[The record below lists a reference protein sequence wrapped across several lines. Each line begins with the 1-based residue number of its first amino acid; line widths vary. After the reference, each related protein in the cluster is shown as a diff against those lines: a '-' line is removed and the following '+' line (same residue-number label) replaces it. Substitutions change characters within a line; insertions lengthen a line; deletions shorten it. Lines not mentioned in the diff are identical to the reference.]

1 MHTVKNSQCINPNY
15 LANWRSEDFVGRIAL
30 LGHSC
35 SMGTRST
42 KLSGK
47 ILKKYRVLLHLHLT
61 RPGFS
66 QDDAGLGDA

>member
-1 MHTVKNSQCINPNY
+1 MHMVKNSQCINPKY
-15 LANWRSEDFVGRIAL
+15 LANWRSVDFVGRIAL
-30 LGHSC
+30 LGHSR

-47 ILKKYRVLLHLHLT
+47 KYRVLSHLHLT

-66 QDDAGLGDA
+66 QDDAALGDA